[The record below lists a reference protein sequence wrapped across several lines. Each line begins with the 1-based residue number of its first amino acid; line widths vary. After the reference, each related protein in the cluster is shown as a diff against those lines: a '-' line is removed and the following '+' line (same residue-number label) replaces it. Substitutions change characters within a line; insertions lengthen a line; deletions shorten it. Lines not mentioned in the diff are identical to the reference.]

1 MTPRQVE
8 LVQESFVKVLPIA
21 PQAAA
26 LFYGRLF
33 EVDPA
38 LRKLFKGDMKEQGRM
53 LMAMIGGAVRG
64 LANPPALI
72 PVLKNLGARHVG
84 YGVQERHYDTV
95 GEALIWTLQKGLG
108 DAFDD
113 ELCEAWVAAYGLLA
127 GVMQQGAREV
137 EFKQA
142 A

>member
-21 PQAAA
+21 PQAAE

-33 EVDPA
+33 EVNPA

-137 EFKQA
+137 ELKQA

>member
-21 PQAAA
+21 PQAAE

-108 DAFDD
+108 EAFND

-127 GVMQQGAREV
+127 GVMQEGAREV
-137 EFKQA
+137 ELKQA